1 MNINKLHRI
10 ETGVISNR
18 MMLDYPGAKY
28 FLLQVNAPTI
38 AAEAR
43 PGQFCMLK
51 CGPNTL
57 LRRPLSIH
65 TVYEGNVFFLYSVA
79 DEATLSNDLD
89 LKRPTEPLPTGVKGK
104 PWLSHLSGG
113 DIINIIGPL
122 GNSFHIDEKSNKILL
137 AAGGIGI
144 APLRFLAE
152 EAIKLRKEVTILL
165 GARYKEGLYLDDQLP
180 LEARIIKIT
189 ELDNKDKNILKGLLT
204 KFLPD
209 FYEHADW
216 IYACGPK
223 AMLQSM
229 SKQMKR
235 CRITKPAQVSLEVR
249 MGCGTG
255 ACYGCSIR
263 TLRGM
268 RRVCK
273 EGPVF
278 DIKDII
284 WQEVSI

>member
-1 MNINKLHRI
+1 LKQVEARVL
-10 ETGVISNR
+10 SNDKV
-18 MMLDYPGAKY
+18 LIYPGTEY
-28 FLLQVNAPTI
+28 FLLQVEAPAI
-38 AAEAR
+38 ATEAR

-51 CGPNTL
+51 CGQDIL

-79 DEATLSNDLD
+79 NEAALNHDIDLQR
-89 LKRPTEPLPTGVKGK
+89 LTEPLPTGAKGK
-104 PWLSHLSGG
+104 HWLSHLAEG
-113 DIINIIGPL
+113 DVVNIVGAL
-122 GNSFHIDEKSNKILL
+122 GNSFHIDEKWNNILL

-152 EAIKLRKEVTILL
+152 EAIKLRKDVTIVL
-165 GARYKEGLYLDDQLP
+165 GARYEEGLYMDDQLP
-180 LEARIIKIT
+180 RKTRIIKIT
-189 ELDNKDKNILKGLLT
+189 EIDSKDRNILKGLLT
-204 KFLPD
+204 DVLPD
-209 FYEHADW
+209 LYEKADS
-216 IYACGPK
+216 IYACGPR
-223 AMLQSM
+223 AMFQSM
-229 SKQMKR
+229 SKQMER
-235 CRITKPAQVSLEVR
+235 YRITKPVQVSLEVR

-255 ACYGCSIR
+255 ACYGCSIK
-263 TLRGM
+263 TTRGM